1 MERDFFYLCIS
12 KFKFSVVKK
21 YIVLTVLF
29 VLPIV
34 AYMFFA
40 TASHNS
46 LFLPVISK
54 NHSELPS
61 QFVSLNGEKVV
72 LDKNITVLGFPGSNI
87 DEVKANLFN
96 LNQKIYN
103 KYEGF
108 IDFQMVMI
116 LPDGNQ
122 DKIKAIMLEFRRL
135 SNDLKNW
142 HFLFGKPEAIQAYFN
157 TFNFKNKL
165 DTFTATSFVYII
177 DKEKSLRGRKGQ
189 KIKGKVE
196 YRECYNT
203 ISAAEL
209 HNEMSDDVKI
219 LLREYRLALKKNKR
233 KDDFR
238 DKIEQEVIKK

>member
-1 MERDFFYLCIS
+1 
-12 KFKFSVVKK
+12 
-21 YIVLTVLF
+21 
-29 VLPIV
+29 
-34 AYMFFA
+34 MFFA

-46 LFLPVISK
+46 LFLPIISK
-54 NHSELPS
+54 NHSDIPS
-61 QFVSLNGEKVV
+61 QFVSLNNEKIT
-72 LDKNITVLGFPGSNI
+72 LDKNITVLGFPGSDI
-87 DEVKANLFN
+87 EEVKANLFN

-103 KYEGF
+103 KYGGF
-108 IDFQMVMI
+108 KDFQMVMI

-142 HFLFGKPEAIQAYFN
+142 HFLFGKPEDIETYFN
-157 TFNFKNKL
+157 TFNFKNTLNDKSG
-165 DTFTATSFVYII
+165 TSFVYII
-177 DKEKSLRGRKGQ
+177 DKEKCLRGRKGQ
-189 KIKGKVE
+189 EIKGKVE

-233 KDDFR
+233 KDEFR
-238 DKIEQEVIKK
+238 DKIEQEVKKK